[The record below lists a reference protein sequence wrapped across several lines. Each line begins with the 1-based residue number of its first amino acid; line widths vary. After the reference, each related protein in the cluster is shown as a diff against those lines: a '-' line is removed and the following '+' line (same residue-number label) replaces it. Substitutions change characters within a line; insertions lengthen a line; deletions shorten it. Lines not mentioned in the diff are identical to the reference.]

1 MDEDGKATGKAL
13 RVTPQQLERLMKELC
28 SYPYRLTCIS
38 NQKRRERRC
47 RNFILLGK
55 MLNKKYR
62 TGGYEMATRKS
73 TEAADSAETT
83 VEKPAN
89 VVKKSQ
95 SMP

>member
-1 MDEDGKATGKAL
+1 
-13 RVTPQQLERLMKELC
+13 
-28 SYPYRLTCIS
+28 
-38 NQKRRERRC
+38 
-47 RNFILLGK
+47 